1 MRVGTIRKMAPPP
14 ISVPLY
20 SRAFLSAA
28 RGTNRI
34 PGILGRKLSSIFGT
48 LVPMMSTP
56 GEMEEMVK
64 EYYARP
70 RSVENWGTRLVGTSG
85 KLYREESAFVAK
97 YLKGKKTCLVL
108 QSGGGRES
116 LALAQLG
123 FEVTG
128 IDCCEALVE
137 RAKDHAKALS
147 LSCRF
152 EIGEM
157 SEGTPL
163 RRKFDALFLTQHMY
177 SAIPTRERRITF
189 LRKARTFLAE
199 DGLFYLEFYSDEV
212 FEGSDWKFRIKRAL
226 ARLCGRNQELEIGD
240 SYDVYHFL
248 HDFNCES
255 ELLAEFEEAD
265 LAVVDLNLEL
275 EYAVLTPLSFDC
287 GP

>member
-1 MRVGTIRKMAPPP
+1 MRARTSRKKANLP
-14 ISVPLY
+14 ISVPLI
-20 SRAFLSAA
+20 SKAFLFTTWGMD
-28 RGTNRI
+28 RL

-48 LVPMMSTP
+48 LVLIMSTP
-56 GEMEEMVK
+56 REMEEMVK
-64 EYYARP
+64 GYYARP
-70 RSVENWGTRLVGTSG
+70 RSIERWGDRLVGTGG

-116 LALAQLG
+116 LALARLG

-157 SEGTPL
+157 SEGTPAK
-163 RRKFDALFLTQHMY
+163 RKFDALFLTQYMY

-189 LRKARTFLAE
+189 LEKARTFLAE
-199 DGLFYLEFYSDEV
+199 DGFFYLEFYSDEV
-212 FEGSDWKFRIKRAL
+212 LEGNDWRFRIKRVL
-226 ARLCGRNQELEIGD
+226 ARLWGRNQELETGD
-240 SYDVYHFL
+240 SYEVDHFW

-255 ELLAEFEEAD
+255 EILPEFEEA
-265 LAVVDLNLEL
+265 E
-275 EYAVLTPLSFDC
+275 FGRC
-287 GP
+287 GFKFRP

>member
-1 MRVGTIRKMAPPP
+1 MSARTSRKKANLP
-14 ISVPLY
+14 ISVPLI
-20 SRAFLSAA
+20 SKAFLFTA
-28 RGTNRI
+28 RGMDRL

-48 LVPMMSTP
+48 LVLIMSTSR
-56 GEMEEMVK
+56 EMEEMVK
-64 EYYARP
+64 GYYARP
-70 RSVENWGTRLVGTSG
+70 RSVENWGDRLVGTGG
-85 KLYREESAFVAK
+85 KLYRDESAFVAK

-128 IDCCEALVE
+128 VDCCEALVE
-137 RAKDHAKALS
+137 RAKEHAKALS

-157 SEGTPL
+157 SEGAPVK
-163 RRKFDALFLTQHMY
+163 RKFDALFLTQHMY

-189 LRKARTFLAE
+189 LGKARTFLEE
-199 DGLFYLEFYSDEV
+199 DGFFYLEFFSDEV
-212 FEGSDWKFRIKRAL
+212 LEGNDWKFRIKRAI

-265 LAVVDLNLEL
+265 LAVVDLNLDQ
-275 EYAVLTPLSFDC
+275 EYAVLTPR
-287 GP
+287 